1 MAYTTIDDPS
11 AHFQVQLY
19 SGNGG
24 TQSITNTGNSALQP
38 DWVWLKRRDGTDNNS
53 LFDST
58 RGVTKELNTNG
69 SNPEGTA
76 SNLITSFDSDGFGLG
91 DNGGVNGNGES
102 YVAWQWKANGGTTSS
117 NTDGSLTSTVQAN
130 TTAGFSIVTY
140 SNPST
145 NNNTIGHGL
154 GVQPEIIIFKNTV
167 DTIDWYVASKYLSN
181 YTTKYLELNTND
193 AEATHSDGMNSTAPT
208 SSVFSVG
215 GISRTGDNGNKVV
228 AYCIAEKQ
236 GYSKVGTY
244 YGNGQFDGTFAY
256 CGFKPAWIMIKSTG
270 ASEPWV
276 VYDTERNPHN
286 GADLKLTP
294 NTEDGDNGNSQVG
307 GTSNNI
313 VDILST
319 GFKMRSNNNA
329 TNQSSTKFIFVAF
342 AEHPFVSSSG
352 VPNTAR

>member
-24 TQSITNTGNSALQP
+24 TQSITNTGNSDLQP

-69 SNPEGTA
+69 LGAEGTA
-76 SNLITSFDSDGFGLG
+76 SNLVTSFDSDGFGLG
-91 DNGGVNGNGES
+91 NNAGVNGSGES
-102 YVAWQWKANGGTTSS
+102 YVAWQWKANGGTTSTNS
-117 NTDGSLTSTVQAN
+117 DGSENSTVQAN
-130 TTAGFSIVTY
+130 TTAGFSIVTLTA
-140 SNPST
+140 NGST
-145 NNNTIGHGL
+145 ETYGHGL
-154 GVQPEIIIFKNTV
+154 GVKPDFILAKSRNTAGGWNFIT
-167 DTIDWYVASKYLSN
+167 DSLDGSMDYLTLQTTNTASTIN
-181 YTTKYLELNTND
+181 YN
-193 AEATHSDGMNSTAPT
+193 APT
-208 SSVFSVG
+208 STVFSYN
-215 GISRTGDNGNKVV
+215 DNNTNTTVI
-228 AYCIAEKQ
+228 YCIAEKQ

-244 YGNGQFDGTFAY
+244 YGNGQADGTFAY
-256 CGFKPAWIMIKSTG
+256 CGFKPAWIMTKNTQS
-270 ASEPWV
+270 AEPWV

-329 TNQSSTKFIFVAF
+329 TNESAKRYVFVAF
-342 AEHPFVSSSG
+342 AESPFVSSSG